1 MKKFNHGRLKLSVVC
16 LMISSF
22 CFLLSVE
29 GLAYAQERFG
39 QTFRKG
45 DGIRLTVWQ
54 PWRTTDGNNQAIDLN
69 GDYTIDS
76 RGYVFFPLIG
86 EVSVLSHTTSTLA
99 SELKEKFSAYF
110 QDPIIVVEPLIRITM
125 LGAFARPGTYL
136 VKPDASLWEVVDL
149 AGGPEVQGN
158 LEKLSVVRGGKTV
171 IPKLLSGFERAYSI
185 EEIGVRS
192 GDQIVL
198 PGRSSFGFRDV
209 LEILRFGISIL
220 QLYLL
225 IERL

>member
-1 MKKFNHGRLKLSVVC
+1 MKKFNQGRLKLSVVC
-16 LMISSF
+16 LLISSLSL
-22 CFLLSVE
+22 FLFVDSL
-29 GLAYAQERFG
+29 LYAQERFG

-45 DGIRLTVWQ
+45 DGLRLTVWQ
-54 PWRTTDGNNQAIDLN
+54 PWRTTDVNTQALDLD

-86 EVSVLSHTTSTLA
+86 EVNVLSHTTSTLA
-99 SELKEKFSAYF
+99 TELKEKFSAYL
-110 QDPIIVVEPLIRITM
+110 QDPIVVVEPLIRVTL

-158 LEKLSVVRGGKTV
+158 LQKLSVVRGGKTV
-171 IPKLLSGFERAYSI
+171 IPKMLSGFERAYSI

-198 PGRSSFGFRDV
+198 PARSTFGFRDV
-209 LEILRFGISIL
+209 LEVLRFGISIL

>member
-1 MKKFNHGRLKLSVVC
+1 MKKFNQGWLKFSVVYLMVSSLC
-16 LMISSF
+16 L
-22 CFLLSVE
+22 LLSAE
-29 GLAYAQERFG
+29 SLLYGQERFG

-54 PWRTTDGNNQAIDLN
+54 PWRTSDGNNQVIDLD

-76 RGYVFFPLIG
+76 KGHVFFPLIG
-86 EVSVLSHTTSTLA
+86 EVNVLSHTTTTLA
-99 SELKEKFSAYF
+99 DELKEKFSAYF
-110 QDPIIVVEPLIRITM
+110 QDPIVVVEPLIRVTL
-125 LGAFARPGTYL
+125 LGAFFRPGTYL

-149 AGGPEVQGN
+149 AGGPEVHGN

-198 PGRSSFGFRDV
+198 PARGGIGFRDV
-209 LEILRFGISIL
+209 LEVLRFGISIL